1 MSFAWV
7 TLSRKL
13 KVCKEFCTDLVGEG
27 GLRGGEGGGGGDPHG
42 GGIGESNCIIRS
54 LTSRQCDRR
63 HYDDDALCHPNHHRW
78 FFESWWNPYIWP
90 LSSLSDADAIE
101 GPSLSVF
108 RFQPAAPLSLKTP
121 PASWNRAP
129 QTIEGPRP
137 TIALSHPPPH

>member
-1 MSFAWV
+1 VEDLALDQGGALKAGVGDNILGIVERKV
-7 TLSRKL
+7 TEISIALAGSYSSHW
-13 KVCKEFCTDLVGEG
+13 LVGEG

-90 LSSLSDADAIE
+90 LSALSDADAIE
-101 GPSLSVF
+101 GPSLS
-108 RFQPAAPLSLKTP
+108 LSFGSSRLP
-121 PASWNRAP
+121 P
-129 QTIEGPRP
+129 
-137 TIALSHPPPH
+137 SH